1 MAVQAATAVLLPA
14 NVTMTETDVEYLV
27 DVDVSGFAPA
37 ALDVEIEDDELTIH
51 GESMTDALDESIRL
65 PFDADVEWLRALYD
79 KGRLEVHVPRL
90 GSRGLGRRPIEIV
103 VRRPVP

>member
-65 PFDADVEWLRALYD
+65 PFDADVE
-79 KGRLEVHVPRL
+79 
-90 GSRGLGRRPIEIV
+90 
-103 VRRPVP
+103 